1 MIARC
6 SNSRSSACS
15 RSGRGTATTSASRCA
30 RTSACSRTYLSVRC
44 TRRSPASRR
53 FGLILAALA
62 ALVARRATAK
72 AAIALGGRSTR
83 ARKVYEITPHGEEVF
98 EQLLQSA
105 DEQDR
110 DPRGFSLRLA
120 FARHLTP
127 QARVRL
133 LEKRRGQLI
142 DRLQRGE
149 WSMRRRTRPMDE
161 YEHSIA
167 EHAQETMANDLSWV
181 ERLLDRE
188 RAALDRERAALDR
201 SVRDTTEPA
210 PAALQPPVVATK
222 DLSGTPLPARVGA
235 GSAPD
240 ERQRQ

>member
-1 MIARC
+1 MR
-6 SNSRSSACS
+6 
-15 RSGRGTATTSASRCA
+15 
-30 RTSACSRTYLSVRC
+30 V
-44 TRRSPASRR
+44 
-53 FGLILAALA
+53 
-62 ALVARRATAK
+62 
-72 AAIALGGRSTR
+72 GRSTR

-98 EQLLQSA
+98 EQLLESA
-105 DEQDR
+105 DDQGR

-167 EHAQETMANDLSWV
+167 EHAQETIANDLARV

-188 RAALDRERAALDR
+188 RAALDR
-201 SVRDTTEPA
+201 SVQRHD
-210 PAALQPPVVATK
+210 
-222 DLSGTPLPARVGA
+222 GA
-235 GSAPD
+235 GTRRAPVRRWRRRRTSAESRPRRSGIRLLEHKAKAMRPR
-240 ERQRQ
+240 ERS